1 MDAFY
6 WFCTDSYWRGGKLW
20 RRGWSWK
27 KKTDG
32 EMTDTQPSFCLGPTV
47 TDQVTNGNGTEAK
60 AKAWKIFP
68 SLPFNTTSR
77 GACGQRRFVCS
88 SNFLQF
94 WSYRTHLH
102 QTAKRHLTSI
112 LVVRPTATSQISI
125 LLFIFSPLPFLLPH
139 SQISFKFTKS
149 QQTFLLILSSKYIR
163 EIEFLLCVGANS
175 TPLSLYP
182 GENKWIE

>member
-60 AKAWKIFP
+60 AKAWEIFP

-88 SNFLQF
+88 SDFLQF

-125 LLFIFSPLPFLLPH
+125 LRFYLLTSSIPPSPFTNFLQIY
-139 SQISFKFTKS
+139 QISTDIFTHLVIK
-149 QQTFLLILSSKYIR
+149 IH
-163 EIEFLLCVGANS
+163 
-175 TPLSLYP
+175 
-182 GENKWIE
+182 